1 MLILFPQPPEVIGH
15 SDEEETIDASDG
27 EDDNPQ
33 AETVDGS
40 RDNGEVVKTCE
51 HNSQSKQEV
60 DDESHHLRGE
70 GFGEVR
76 MEGEN
81 GTEIEKLLS
90 VDSAREDS

>member
-1 MLILFPQPPEVIGH
+1 VIGR
-15 SDEEETIDASDG
+15 SDEEETIDASEG
-27 EDDNPQ
+27 KDDNPQ

-40 RDNGEVVKTCE
+40 RDKREVVKICKRY
-51 HNSQSKQEV
+51 SQSKQEV